1 MSTQIS
7 IQERSKQFAVRI
19 VKLYCYLEQQSSA
32 GRILGQQLLRSGT
45 SIGANCH
52 EAVSAQSPRD
62 FIHKYEISLKE
73 ARETIYWLEVIVDA
87 QIATESRLSL
97 IKAECETIIKILV
110 TSVNSLKQKEKAK
123 VRKSSLL
130 TPDS

>member
-52 EAVSAQSPRD
+52 RRAGFKTPP
-62 FIHKYEISLKE
+62 LM
-73 ARETIYWLEVIVDA
+73 
-87 QIATESRLSL
+87 
-97 IKAECETIIKILV
+97 AECFWGGV
-110 TSVNSLKQKEKAK
+110 
-123 VRKSSLL
+123 
-130 TPDS
+130 